1 MTSPRVGP
9 VRSPMIRSSV
19 DLPQPD
25 GPISETN
32 SPRAM
37 SSEIPS
43 SAVVTGWSPRAN
55 TLSTPAR
62 WTTGWSVMRA
72 GLLGRRLGRSGGLR
86 RAAIAEDEPLGDDD
100 QHEEHDAEQGRAAD
114 RRPELLRA
122 GDVVLVEGDDE
133 PAEALRDSARAL
145 ADDRP
150 DDPGRRRDL
159 QRREEVRQRCREA
172 QLPVDLGARRGVRPH
187 QLHRPR

>member
-32 SPRAM
+32 SPWAM
-37 SSEIPS
+37 SSEMPS
-43 SAVVTGWSPRAN
+43 SAVVAGWSPRAN

-72 GLLGRRLGRSGGLR
+72 GLLGRRVGWSGGLR
-86 RAAIAEDEPLGDDD
+86 RAAVAEDEPLGGDD
-100 QHEEHDAEQGRAAD
+100 QQEEQNPDEGRAAD
-114 RRPELLRA
+114 RRPELLGT
-122 GDVVLVEGDDE
+122 GDVVLVEGDDQ
-133 PAEALRDSARAL
+133 PAEALGDPARAL
-145 ADDRP
+145 ADDLP
-150 DDPGRRRDL
+150 DDPRRRRDL
-159 QRREEVRQRCREA
+159 QRR
-172 QLPVDLGARRGVRPH
+172 
-187 QLHRPR
+187 